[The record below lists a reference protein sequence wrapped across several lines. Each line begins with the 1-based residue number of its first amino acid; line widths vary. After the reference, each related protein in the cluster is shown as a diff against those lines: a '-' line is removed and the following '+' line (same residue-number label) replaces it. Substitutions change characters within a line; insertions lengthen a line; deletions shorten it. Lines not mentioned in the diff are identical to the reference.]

1 MVSMVLVEDETF
13 ERESLKTCIEWNIL
27 GVEIIGEAAN
37 GAQGLLRTIELNPD
51 IVLTDVKMPNMDG
64 IEMARR
70 IRAFSENVTIIF
82 ISSYDDFEY
91 ARAAVDVSA
100 FAYITK
106 PINNIELMQVVSRA
120 VENIRSGLLK
130 KQLFDHMQTNYQDNL
145 HLAKQAIVNRVMLDL
160 HVEQDLIKRHRLEWL
175 QRPQGEL
182 VLILSAFEKEIT
194 PSVDYIVPNL
204 NRHCQQQHS
213 ACINTLIDK
222 GALVTIIAEVQ
233 ELKPDELT
241 QLQVEINKSLLQCG
255 SKNVRTYTIQGKN
268 ESFSQLYMRLLQTDA
283 MRLSKIEPSNQSKS
297 TNKHQIA
304 DDIDGCIA
312 LQYASS
318 LTVEALAKQ
327 LHFTPNYISM
337 VYKGI
342 RKVSINRQITIYRI
356 QKAKTLLKS
365 TELQIAEIAQLCG
378 FDNTTYFFT
387 IFKKET
393 SLTPLEYRQSI
404 EEERK

>member
-1 MVSMVLVEDETF
+1 MVLVEDETF

-268 ESFSQLYMRLLQTDA
+268 ES
-283 MRLSKIEPSNQSKS
+283 
-297 TNKHQIA
+297 
-304 DDIDGCIA
+304 
-312 LQYASS
+312 
-318 LTVEALAKQ
+318 
-327 LHFTPNYISM
+327 
-337 VYKGI
+337 
-342 RKVSINRQITIYRI
+342 
-356 QKAKTLLKS
+356 
-365 TELQIAEIAQLCG
+365 
-378 FDNTTYFFT
+378 
-387 IFKKET
+387 
-393 SLTPLEYRQSI
+393 
-404 EEERK
+404 